1 MKKGLLM
8 LIAVFSAWKSWG
20 QCPSGQ
26 MEVVIQMQTDAWPYE
41 NYWQLVPSGNPCG
54 TGVLFE
60 GANFN
65 VGCEAV
71 AADDGPEGYPANAI
85 VTEGPFCLDPGAYDI
100 IFADSYGDG
109 GLQFEVLVNGVSWA
123 AFSGTN
129 FGNTFTFNTTQSNL
143 ISGDSPCGALEL
155 FPDQEGLMM
164 NNANATASIG
174 EIAPNGL
181 ECGVP
186 GSWCEG
192 NVTQSLWVELMFQ
205 ANQAYVIS
213 TCDTENG
220 VDTQLALWKSSNCS
234 DWSTFQLVSSNDDMA
249 GGCAV
254 GEFYASQ
261 MTISCLDTN
270 YRYFIQVDGWDGA
283 TGNIFLNATSTNP
296 NYALDALV
304 LPVWCPV
311 NKGDTPTGYIQPFI
325 QDLGLD
331 ASFSWTSNT
340 GFVSNE
346 WAIQDLPSGIYTV
359 EVNSNCWSGSATFEV
374 TEPSW
379 WNATP
384 TITPPSCSNTPDGAI
399 TLEISGGTGPY
410 NTVWS
415 DADGVAIPGGDLM
428 DQPAGTYTAS
438 ITDDRGCVYVQN
450 FQLQSNGELNVQ
462 LGAINDL
469 CINDIYSLE
478 APFYDGAIYQWSNGN
493 TSPNLEI
500 IAEEWG
506 VGDHTVSVTIMTA
519 DGCIGFDEMTFTV
532 NNCIGV
538 DEISKFKGVYPNPI
552 QDVCTL
558 WTGDATDWKLIDV
571 QGRILAQFTLPKNQF
586 VQLNMSD
593 ICMPGFYLLKSNNDE
608 YKIVVE

>member
-8 LIAVFSAWKSWG
+8 LIAVFSAWKGWG
-20 QCPSGQ
+20 QCPAGQ
-26 MEVVIQMQTDAWPYE
+26 VEVVIQMQTDAWPYE

-109 GLQFEVLVNGVSWA
+109 GLQFEVLVNGVAWA
-123 AFSGTN
+123 SFSGTN
-129 FGNTFTFNTTQSNL
+129 FGNTFTFNTTQSEL
-143 ISGDSPCGALEL
+143 TAGDSPCGALEL
-155 FPDQEGLMM
+155 FPDQEGLLM

-174 EIAPNGL
+174 EIAPNAL

-234 DWSTFQLVSSNDDMA
+234 DWSSFQLVSSNDDMA
-249 GGCAV
+249 GGCGV

-261 MTISCLDTN
+261 MTVSCLDTN

-311 NKGDTPTGYIQPFI
+311 NKGETPTGYIQPFV

-331 ASFSWTSNT
+331 ANFNWSSNVGFSST
-340 GFVSNE
+340 E
-346 WAIQDLPSGIYTV
+346 WAIQDLPAGMYTV

-384 TITPPSCSNTPDGAI
+384 TITSPSCSNTPDGAI
-399 TLEISGGTGPY
+399 TLTISGGTGPY
-410 NTVWS
+410 NTVWT
-415 DADGVAIPGGDLM
+415 DADGVAIPGSYLI
-428 DQPAGTYTAS
+428 DQPAGTYTAN

-450 FQLQSNGELNVQ
+450 FQLQSNGELNIQ

-469 CINDIYSLE
+469 CINDIYTLE
-478 APFYDGAIYQWSNGN
+478 APFYDGAVYQWSNGN

-506 VGDHTVSVTIMTA
+506 VGDHTVSVTVLSA
-519 DGCIGFDEMTFTV
+519 DGCVGFDELTFTV

-538 DEISKFKGVYPNPI
+538 GEISADKGVYPNPV
-552 QDVCTL
+552 QDFCTL
-558 WTGDATDWKLIDV
+558 WTGNANDWKLMDV
-571 QGRILAQFTLPKNQF
+571 QGRILAQFTLPKNQS
-586 VQLNMSD
+586 VQLNLSD
-593 ICMPGFYLLKSNNDE
+593 FCIPGFYLLKSDNDE
-608 YKIVVE
+608 FKIVVE